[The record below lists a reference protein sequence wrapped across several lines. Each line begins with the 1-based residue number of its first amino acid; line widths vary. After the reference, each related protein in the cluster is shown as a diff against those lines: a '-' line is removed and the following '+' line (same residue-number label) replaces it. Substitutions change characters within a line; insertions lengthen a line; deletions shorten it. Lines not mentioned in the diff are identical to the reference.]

1 MIEVR
6 ILGPLRSI
14 LKKDRMVFDGKEMKV
29 SELAARLGVE
39 EGSLLVFVN
48 GAEISSLDGMDT
60 VVREGDRIEVLST
73 LHCSAFKMDGQVG
86 LVHGLRLKGDPG
98 SILEGLRKRF
108 GGVIQLVDPGCLAGE
123 LHARLVLQQ
132 CFEAMKRGT
141 LYAKK
146 ADIDL
151 LMRICCTD
159 QIKEALEEARVKGRE
174 AILLAILD
182 EGEAKRLEEF
192 LKDGIDDGI
201 LKPDERRVS
210 RLMRKRGIGGELL
223 SATMKEDG
231 LPYLLAENAAL
242 LKL

>member
-6 ILGPLRSI
+6 ILGALKSI
-14 LKKDRMVFDGKEMKV
+14 LKKDRLVFEREEMKV
-29 SELAARLGVE
+29 SELVGVLGVE

-48 GAEISSLDGMDT
+48 GAEISSLGGMDT
-60 VVREGDRIEVLST
+60 VVREGDRIDVLST
-73 LHCSAFKMDGQVG
+73 LHCSAFGLDGYVG
-86 LVHGLRLKGDPG
+86 LVHGLRIEGDP
-98 SILEGLRKRF
+98 SSLLNEIREKF
-108 GGVIQLVDPGCLAGE
+108 EGVIQLVDPRCLAGE
-123 LHARLVLQQ
+123 LHARLVLHQ

-159 QIKEALEEARVKGRE
+159 QIKEALEEAKVKGGE

-182 EGEAKRLEEF
+182 EGEAGRLEEY
-192 LKDGIDDGI
+192 LKSRIDDGV
-201 LKPDERRVS
+201 LKPDEERIS
-210 RLMRKRGIGGELL
+210 GLIKKHGIGDALL
-223 SATMKEDG
+223 GATLKEDK
-231 LPYLLAENAAL
+231 LPYLLAEDAAL